1 MQFVSGGKGKGHG
14 GLAVGS
20 RLAMMGTITK
30 TFHTLN
36 NVMWNARVYAK
47 PGGGRR
53 GRVGVGSTGW
63 GASAAAWFALP
74 AVAWPFRTSWPF

>member
-1 MQFVSGGKGKGHG
+1 MQFVSGGKGHG

-20 RLAMMGTITK
+20 PLAMMGT

-36 NVMWNARVYAK
+36 NVMWNDRVYAK

-74 AVAWPFRTSWPF
+74 AVAWPF